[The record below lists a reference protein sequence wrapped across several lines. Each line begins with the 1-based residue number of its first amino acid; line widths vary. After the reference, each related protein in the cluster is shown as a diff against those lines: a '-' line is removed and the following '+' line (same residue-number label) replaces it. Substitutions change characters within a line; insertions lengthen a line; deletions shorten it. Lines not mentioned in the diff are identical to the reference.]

1 MYFGSIPETQ
11 FYYTGDGTSGPKK
24 SRPLA
29 SDWQVYPIRS
39 TDANTFIC
47 NVLKSIKAAIKAMV
61 DAYNIPRLS
70 DITQHQKYW
79 LKQYKSA
86 YATPT
91 YTVPLVDVSAALSE
105 FWEFENTGSYYSGE
119 QNDYIWSY
127 GRGRTAT
134 STYSYQWDD
143 TDAFNPDNY
152 IVLRRCLDK
161 LTMVYM
167 TMVAGNI
174 KSVAANSANIGGYIN
189 NGESTVHQIVSA
201 SDTIPVVSG
210 TLKTAYNVVY
220 STHNGNLYGV
230 YGPPYSP
237 GDVWFHEFTATANL
251 GASTYTRDPWS
262 VSGGVT
268 TDWTTPMATAMAG
281 AATIPWSMTSDT
293 NPVIEIQSGAAYSGS
308 AVYATVSLWLF
319 LFRDLSTWLTDQT

>member
-1 MYFGSIPETQ
+1 MGWQPYLVQPDRAHGAGLAFGQIPQALSDLCLAVNQRESQMYFGSIPETQ

-105 FWEFENTGSYYSGE
+105 FWEFENTGS
-119 QNDYIWSY
+119 
-127 GRGRTAT
+127 RVVL
-134 STYSYQWDD
+134 YQ
-143 TDAFNPDNY
+143 PDG
-152 IVLRRCLDK
+152 L
-161 LTMVYM
+161 
-167 TMVAGNI
+167 
-174 KSVAANSANIGGYIN
+174 
-189 NGESTVHQIVSA
+189 
-201 SDTIPVVSG
+201 
-210 TLKTAYNVVY
+210 
-220 STHNGNLYGV
+220 
-230 YGPPYSP
+230 
-237 GDVWFHEFTATANL
+237 
-251 GASTYTRDPWS
+251 
-262 VSGGVT
+262 
-268 TDWTTPMATAMAG
+268 
-281 AATIPWSMTSDT
+281 
-293 NPVIEIQSGAAYSGS
+293 
-308 AVYATVSLWLF
+308 
-319 LFRDLSTWLTDQT
+319 